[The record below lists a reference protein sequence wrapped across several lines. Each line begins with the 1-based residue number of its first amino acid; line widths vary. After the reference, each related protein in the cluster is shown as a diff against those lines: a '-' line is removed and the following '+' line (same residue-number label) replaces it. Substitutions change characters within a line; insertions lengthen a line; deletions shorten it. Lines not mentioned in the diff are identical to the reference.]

1 MYSEYM
7 ENTTTPH
14 KIECLYGHKA
24 YRFIVENDLMVRLAV
39 PNAITQRHHHIDISR
54 ETALSF
60 FHDAGYVLQYYS
72 DSRDGR
78 YSLVIYPD
86 CKP

>member
-1 MYSEYM
+1 MYSEHM

-14 KIECLYGHKA
+14 KIEYFYGHKA

-39 PNAITQRHHHIDISR
+39 PNGVTESHHHIDISR
-54 ETALSF
+54 ETALTF

-72 DSRDGR
+72 DSRNGM
-78 YSLVIYPD
+78 YNLIIYPD
-86 CKP
+86 YKP